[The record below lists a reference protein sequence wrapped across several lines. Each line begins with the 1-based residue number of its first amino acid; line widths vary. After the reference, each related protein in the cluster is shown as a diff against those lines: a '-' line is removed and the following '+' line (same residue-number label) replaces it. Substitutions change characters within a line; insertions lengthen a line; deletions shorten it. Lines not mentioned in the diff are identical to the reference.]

1 MGINKQWPIKEVL
14 KACQEYIDSRL
25 AALLEK
31 KKKTGNELVVDNDD
45 TDDDEEDDDNNTTS
59 ITPLSTKEVHTERYY
74 NNGAN
79 RIRVTFEYV
88 LLEGINDSDSTAL
101 ELAKLLQSHI
111 RNASVYTHV
120 NLIHFNEWPGSSY
133 KRSSEE
139 RMTSFQQVLLKN
151 RIISTVRRSRGLDIL
166 GACGQLKSTK
176 QLKQV
181 TC

>member
-1 MGINKQWPIKEVL
+1 M

-31 KKKTGNELVVDNDD
+31 KKKTGNELVVD
-45 TDDDEEDDDNNTTS
+45 TDDDEEEEDDDNTTTS
-59 ITPLSTKEVHTERYY
+59 ITQLSTNEVHTERYY

-101 ELAKLLQSHI
+101 ELAKLLQSQI

-133 KRSSEE
+133 KRSSED

-166 GACGQLKSTK
+166 GACGQLKSSK